1 MINRNDSTKKLLDV
15 RSSPS
20 QVQSTILAT
29 NQGDIAKILQ
39 NIIAPINNNQKST
52 WNHLRYF
59 RRRTQQTAISSAD
72 DTKIQNNLDLLQ
84 FLDA

>member
-1 MINRNDSTKKLLDV
+1 MTLQKKLLDV

-39 NIIAPINNNQKST
+39 NIIAPINSNQKST

-59 RRRTQQTAISSAD
+59 RRRTQQTTISSAD